1 MKLQDLL
8 HITTFWD
15 GRYFIELKRV
25 DRTLQCC
32 CWGWEVRIWYSNTQT
47 LFPLMNDAWTF
58 QWTPPWNLNLSR
70 STATATSATCS
81 ARCIYFLNF
90 KFHLQKNSLLGVF
103 VLVYIFQNMFF
114 FCFHSVSLSHTSMHW
129 TSCSPSS
136 LPWHESKKRAN
147 YWSSRRTL
155 FILHLSRA
163 EWTFIIIVESSNWLF
178 F

>member
-47 LFPLMNDAWTF
+47 FSFSRMNDAWTF
-58 QWTPPWNLNLSR
+58 QWTPPRNLNLSR
-70 STATATSATCS
+70 STATTPSATCS

-90 KFHLQKNSLLGVF
+90 KFHLRKKFTSRGLCSRVHISKYVF
-103 VLVYIFQNMFF
+103 FVV
-114 FCFHSVSLSHTSMHW
+114 
-129 TSCSPSS
+129 
-136 LPWHESKKRAN
+136 
-147 YWSSRRTL
+147 
-155 FILHLSRA
+155 FILWVSAIHQCIERVVHLLHCHGTSQRRGP
-163 EWTFIIIVESSNWLF
+163 IIGAHAAHSSF
-178 F
+178 FT